1 MKSTLRLILLT
12 FVLLTVKNVFAQE
25 KAQKWYFG
33 YRTGLDFS
41 KGRPFVIRGESGVTR
56 QKGIQNEW
64 RSIENECSVMMSD
77 DEGNVIFFSDGST
90 VWDSKFKTVNLILES
105 SSSHAQMHALKLPR
119 SNSKYLIFNPSGLKD
134 QVTGWDY
141 SVLDASEPLNIKVVK
156 ANEKI
161 VKGPFMQASTVV
173 PHCNGTDFWL
183 VLHYADDREGSY
195 LSILI
200 DSSGVKSQ
208 VTSKGYYKSP
218 VPKSAT
224 PNDYYSIGNM
234 DVNSRY
240 NMLATTFYGNG
251 KDAVCELVEFD
262 NKTGEVKSKT
272 AHINNFSNP
281 DDIYGVAF
289 SPNDSL
295 LYITECEGEKLHQYG
310 IYHEKESKINAS
322 RMTLHHGGSTMARLG
337 QIQQGPHGALLI
349 PLDFSGRVYDVGC
362 NFIGV
367 VKSPN
372 KRGSKARWSWDE
384 ICVPYDYKMHLGL
397 GLPSLPKYHIEC
409 PQELI
414 VQTVVEEL
422 IEQPVEEPK
431 LKMEVGDTVILPQL
445 VFPSNSFELTDS
457 VKIILADV
465 VQLMQQKAGMKMK
478 IHGHTDDVGDFRA
491 NITLSE
497 NRALSVKNFLIEQG
511 INATRLSSKGY
522 GESRPKVPN
531 VDKESQALN
540 RRVEFISE

>member
-1 MKSTLRLILLT
+1 MEKGLRLIL
-12 FVLLTVKNVFAQE
+12 VLIIGLMSQNTSAQ
-25 KAQKWYFG
+25 KAAQKWYFG
-33 YRTGLDFS
+33 YHAGLDFS
-41 KGRPFVIRGESGVTR
+41 KGRPFVVRGEIGVTR

-77 DEGNVIFFSDGST
+77 EEGNVVFYSDGST
-90 VWDSKFKTVNLILES
+90 VWNSKFKTIDLILGS
-105 SSSHAQMHALKLPR
+105 SSSHAQMHALKLPLQD
-119 SNSKYLIFNPSGLKD
+119 SKYLIINPSGMKD
-134 QVTGWDY
+134 QVSGWDC
-141 SVLDASEPLNIKVVK
+141 SVLNAEDPLNIKVEK
-156 ANEKI
+156 ANQKI
-161 VKGPFMQASTVV
+161 VSGPFMQASTVV

-183 VLHYADDREGSY
+183 VLHYADDRNDSY
-195 LSILI
+195 LSVLI
-200 DSSGVKSQ
+200 DSSGISKQVK
-208 VTSKGYYKSP
+208 SKGYYKIP
-218 VPKSAT
+218 VPKAAT
-224 PNDYYSIGNM
+224 PNDYYSIGLM

-262 NKTGEVKSKT
+262 NKTGEVQSKT
-272 AHINNFSNP
+272 AHINNFSDP

-295 LYITECEGEKLHQYG
+295 LYVTECEGEKLHQYA
-310 IYHEKESKINAS
+310 IYHQKESKINAS

-372 KRGSKARWSWDE
+372 KRGGNARWSWDE
-384 ICVPYDYKMHLGL
+384 ICIPFDYKMHLGL
-397 GLPSLPKYHIEC
+397 GLPSLPKYHIDC

-414 VQTVVEEL
+414 VQTVEEEIVET
-422 IEQPVEEPK
+422 PVEEPK
-431 LKMEVGDTVILPQL
+431 LKMEVGDTIILPQL
-445 VFPSNSFELTDS
+445 VFPSNSFVLTDS
-457 VKIILADV
+457 VKIILEDV
-465 VQLMQQKAGMKMK
+465 VQLMQQKSDLKMK
-478 IHGHTDDVGDFRA
+478 IHGHTDDVGDFKA

-497 NRALSVKNFLIEQG
+497 NRALAVKNYLIEKG
-511 INATRLSSKGY
+511 INAVRLSSKGY

-531 VDKESQALN
+531 VDAASQALN